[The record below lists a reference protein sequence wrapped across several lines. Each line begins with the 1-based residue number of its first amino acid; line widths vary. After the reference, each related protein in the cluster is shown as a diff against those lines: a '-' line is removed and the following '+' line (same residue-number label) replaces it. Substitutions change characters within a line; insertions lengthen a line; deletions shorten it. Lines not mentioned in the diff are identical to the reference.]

1 MARAHVIAYETILDD
16 EINQIIG
23 VTHLGDASNC
33 GTEFVALWPVTD
45 FITLLRWGEVNI
57 FFVTAKTVPSMNKKS
72 YLQFTV

>member
-57 FFVTAKTVPSMNKKS
+57 FFVTA
-72 YLQFTV
+72 